1 MKILHVVH
9 GLGRG
14 GLERGVVNLL
24 NLLPQQEFE
33 QAVCCL
39 DYRGE
44 MAEHITQPTRIF
56 ELGRKRHDLRL
67 PFRLANIIQQWHPD
81 IIHCRNW
88 NTWADTVMASKI
100 AKITGCSN
108 HSIVWSFH
116 GFSEGHKMPARR
128 RVASYALAHLTNNM
142 VAVCND
148 SAIRY
153 ADQTN
158 ISVTRFTTLYNGVD
172 CNRFAPSISP
182 ESVKTSLGISSSTL
196 LALTVASLTP
206 VKNHLGLLEAIAQ
219 LPAVETASVHFLF
232 LGEGPLRA
240 ELEATIQRL
249 GIGNKVTIAG
259 ASDRIPEYLQ
269 AADFFILPSHLEG
282 MSNAILEAM
291 ASGLPV
297 IAQNVGGNTELILS
311 GITGLLCQ
319 PGNSKHLTDAILQL
333 IQNQNLRMQMGLAA
347 REQALSQFSISAMI
361 SNYSEFYRKAG
372 SNL

>member
-1 MKILHVVH
+1 MKILHVIH
-9 GLGRG
+9 GLRRG

-44 MAEHITQPTRIF
+44 MVDHILHPIKIF
-56 ELGRKRHDLRL
+56 ELGRKRHDLKL
-67 PFRLANIIQQWHPD
+67 PFRLAKTIQEWRPD

-88 NTWADTVMASKI
+88 NTWADTIMASKI
-100 AKITGCSN
+100 AKISGCSP
-108 HSIVWSFH
+108 HSIIWSFH
-116 GFSEGHKMPARR
+116 GFSEGHEMPMRR
-128 RVASYALAHLTNNM
+128 RVASYALARLTDHM

-153 ADQTN
+153 AAQTN
-158 ISVTRFTTLYNGVD
+158 IPVSRFTTLYNGVD
-172 CNRFAPSISP
+172 CNRFIP
-182 ESVKTSLGISSSTL
+182 ETKTESLKSSLGFSSSTL

-206 VKNHLGLLEAIAQ
+206 VKNHLSLLEAIAQ
-219 LPAVETASVHFLF
+219 LPNDETTPVHFLL

-249 GIGNKVTIAG
+249 DIGNKVTLLG
-259 ASDRIPEYLQ
+259 ASDRIPDYLQ

-297 IAQNVGGNTELILS
+297 IAQNVGGNTELITS

-319 PGNSKHLTDAILQL
+319 PGNIDHITDAISQL
-333 IQNQNLRMQMGLAA
+333 IQNQNLRIQMGLAA
-347 REQALSQFSISAMI
+347 RERALNQFSISAMI
-361 SNYSEFYRKAG
+361 MNYSEFYRKVA
-372 SNL
+372 SSL